1 MIEDK
6 SMKLYIDTSSNQ
18 QTIVQLGD
26 KKLVRDSSVW
36 KSQAVLPM
44 LKELLGDHDLKEI
57 TEIKINPGPGSYG
70 PFQTPP
76 LGESP
81 QGGPV
86 TFTPRSGVFTFIF
99 V

>member
-57 TEIKINPGPGSYG
+57 TEIKINPGPGSYTG
-70 PFQTPP
+70 LKVGASIANALRFA
-76 LGESP
+76 LGLDAKHLI
-81 QGGPV
+81 V
-86 TFTPRSGVFTFIF
+86 YY
-99 V
+99 

>member
-44 LKELLGDHDLKEI
+44 LKELLGERDIKEI
-57 TEIKINPGPGSYG
+57 TEIKINPGPGSYTG
-70 PFQTPP
+70 LKVGAAIANALSFA
-76 LGESP
+76 LGLDAKHLI
-81 QGGPV
+81 V
-86 TFTPRSGVFTFIF
+86 YD
-99 V
+99 